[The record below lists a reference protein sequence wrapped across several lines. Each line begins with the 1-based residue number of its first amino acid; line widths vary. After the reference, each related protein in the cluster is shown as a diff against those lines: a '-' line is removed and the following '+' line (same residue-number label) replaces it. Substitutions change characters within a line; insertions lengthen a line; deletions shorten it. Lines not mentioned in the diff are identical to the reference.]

1 MNQLKDLFSEIKLIF
16 TGKTLDAIIP
26 PLIFVI
32 INGYLGLSV
41 AIIVSLVI
49 ALVFFMY
56 RVVSKQSFSYALF
69 GLVGILLAGGFAFV
83 ANNATN
89 FFLPDIITNGFI
101 LVLSIGSLIINKP
114 IAAYLSHLTRGWTL
128 NWFWRKDILPAYR
141 EVTYMWTAFFL
152 IRTIIQVVLF
162 IGNDVN
168 ALLWTS
174 TIMGL
179 PATFLILT
187 ISYVYGIWRL
197 KQLGGPGID
206 EFDAK
211 KQPPYRG
218 QNRGF

>member
-1 MNQLKDLFSEIKLIF
+1 MDRLKDLFSEIKLIF

-32 INGYLGLSV
+32 INGYFGLSI

-49 ALVFFMY
+49 ALIFFIY

-101 LVLSIGSLIINKP
+101 LVVAIGSLIIDKP

-128 NWFWRKDILPAYR
+128 NWFWRKDIIPAYR
-141 EVTYMWTAFFL
+141 EVTYLWTAFFL

>member
-1 MNQLKDLFSEIKLIF
+1 MDRLKDLLSEIKLIF

-32 INGYLGLSV
+32 INGYLGLSI

-49 ALVFFMY
+49 ALIFFIY

-101 LVLSIGSLIINKP
+101 LLLSIGSLIVDKP
-114 IAAYLSHLTRGWTL
+114 IAAYLSHLTRGWAL
-128 NWFWRKDILPAYR
+128 NWFWRKDIIPAYR

-206 EFDAK
+206 EFDANK
-211 KQPPYRG
+211 KPPYRG

>member
-1 MNQLKDLFSEIKLIF
+1 MNQLKDLLSEIKLIF
-16 TGKTLDAIIP
+16 SGKTLDAIVP
-26 PLIFVI
+26 PLVFVI
-32 INGYLGLSV
+32 INGYLGLV
-41 AIIVSLVI
+41 TAIIVSLVI
-49 ALVFFMY
+49 ALIFFIN

-83 ANNATN
+83 ADNATN

-128 NWFWRKDILPAYR
+128 TWFWRKDIIPAYR

-206 EFDAK
+206 EFDANK
-211 KQPPYRG
+211 KPPYRG

>member
-1 MNQLKDLFSEIKLIF
+1 MDRLKDLFSEIKLIF

-32 INGYLGLSV
+32 INGYFGLSI

-49 ALVFFMY
+49 ALIFFIY

-101 LVLSIGSLIINKP
+101 LLLSIGSLIINKP

-128 NWFWRKDILPAYR
+128 AWFWRKDIIPAYR

>member
-1 MNQLKDLFSEIKLIF
+1 MDRLKDLLSEIKLIF

-32 INGYLGLSV
+32 INGYLGLSI

-49 ALVFFMY
+49 ALIFFIY

-128 NWFWRKDILPAYR
+128 TWFWRKDILPAYR
-141 EVTYMWTAFFL
+141 EVTYLWTAFFL
-152 IRTIIQVVLF
+152 VRTIIQVVLF

>member
-1 MNQLKDLFSEIKLIF
+1 MDRLKDLLSEIKLIF

-32 INGYLGLSV
+32 INGYFGLSI
-41 AIIVSLVI
+41 AIIISLVI
-49 ALVFFMY
+49 ALIFFIY

-101 LVLSIGSLIINKP
+101 LVVAIGSLIIDKP

>member
-16 TGKTLDAIIP
+16 SGKTLDAIIP

-32 INGYLGLSV
+32 INGYLGLSI

-128 NWFWRKDILPAYR
+128 NWFWRKDIIPAYR

>member
-1 MNQLKDLFSEIKLIF
+1 MNQLKDLVSEIKLIF

-32 INGYLGLSV
+32 INGYLGLSI

-89 FFLPDIITNGFI
+89 FFLPDIITNSFI

>member
-1 MNQLKDLFSEIKLIF
+1 MDRLKDLFSEIKLIF

-32 INGYLGLSV
+32 INGYFGLSV
-41 AIIVSLVI
+41 AIIISLVI
-49 ALVFFMY
+49 ALIFFIY
-56 RVVSKQSFSYALF
+56 RVISKQSFSYALF

-101 LVLSIGSLIINKP
+101 LVVSVVSLVVNKP

-141 EVTYMWTAFFL
+141 EVTYLWTAFFL

-206 EFDAK
+206 EFDANK
-211 KQPPYRG
+211 KPPYRG

>member
-1 MNQLKDLFSEIKLIF
+1 MDRLKDLLSEIKLIF

-32 INGYLGLSV
+32 INGYLGLSI

-49 ALVFFMY
+49 ALIFFIY

-101 LVLSIGSLIINKP
+101 LLLSIGSLIINKP

>member
-1 MNQLKDLFSEIKLIF
+1 MDRLKDLLSEIKLIF

-32 INGYLGLSV
+32 INGYLGLSI

-49 ALVFFMY
+49 ALVFFIY

-101 LVLSIGSLIINKP
+101 LVLSIVSLIINKP

>member
-1 MNQLKDLFSEIKLIF
+1 MDRLKDLFSEIKLIF

-32 INGYLGLSV
+32 INGYFGLSV
-41 AIIVSLVI
+41 AIIISLLI
-49 ALVFFMY
+49 ALVFFIY

-101 LVLSIGSLIINKP
+101 LVVAIGSLIIDKP
-114 IAAYLSHLTRGWTL
+114 IAAYLSHLTRGWSL

-141 EVTYMWTAFFL
+141 EVTYLWTAFFF
-152 IRTIIQVVLF
+152 IRTIIQIVLF
-162 IGNDVN
+162 IENDVN

-197 KQLGGPGID
+197 KKLGGPGID

>member
-1 MNQLKDLFSEIKLIF
+1 MDQLKDLFSEIKLIF

-32 INGYLGLSV
+32 INGYLGLSI

-49 ALVFFMY
+49 ALIFFIY

-101 LVLSIGSLIINKP
+101 LLLSIGSLIINKP

>member
-1 MNQLKDLFSEIKLIF
+1 MDRLKDLFSEIKLIF

-32 INGYLGLSV
+32 INGYFGLSV
-41 AIIVSLVI
+41 AIIISLVI
-49 ALVFFMY
+49 ALIFFIY
-56 RVVSKQSFSYALF
+56 RVISKQSFSYALF

-128 NWFWRKDILPAYR
+128 NWFWRKDIIPAYR
-141 EVTYMWTAFFL
+141 EVTYLWTAFFL

-206 EFDAK
+206 EFDANK
-211 KQPPYRG
+211 KPPYRG

>member
-1 MNQLKDLFSEIKLIF
+1 MDRLKDLFSEIKLIF

-32 INGYLGLSV
+32 INGYLGLSI

-49 ALVFFMY
+49 ALIFFIY

-101 LVLSIGSLIINKP
+101 LLLSIGSLIINKP

-206 EFDAK
+206 EFDANK
-211 KQPPYRG
+211 KPPYRG

>member
-1 MNQLKDLFSEIKLIF
+1 MDRLKDLFSEIKLIF
-16 TGKTLDAIIP
+16 SGKTLDAIIP

-32 INGYLGLSV
+32 INGYFGLSV
-41 AIIVSLVI
+41 AIIISLII
-49 ALVFFMY
+49 ALIFFIY

-101 LVLSIGSLIINKP
+101 LVVAIGSLIIDKP

-128 NWFWRKDILPAYR
+128 NWFWRKDIIPAYR
-141 EVTYMWTAFFL
+141 EVTYLWTAFFL
-152 IRTIIQVVLF
+152 IRTIIQIVLF
-162 IGNDVN
+162 IENDVN

-197 KQLGGPGID
+197 NRLGGPGID

-211 KQPPYRG
+211 KLPPYRG

>member
-1 MNQLKDLFSEIKLIF
+1 MDRLKDLLSEIKLIF

-32 INGYLGLSV
+32 INGYLGLSI

-49 ALVFFMY
+49 ALIFFMY
-56 RVVSKQSFSYALF
+56 RVLSKQSFSYALF

-206 EFDAK
+206 EFDANK
-211 KQPPYRG
+211 KPPYRG

>member
-1 MNQLKDLFSEIKLIF
+1 MDRLKDLLSEIKLIF
-16 TGKTLDAIIP
+16 SGKTLDAIVP
-26 PLIFVI
+26 PLVFVVV
-32 INGYLGLSV
+32 NGYLGLSI

-49 ALVFFMY
+49 ALIFFIY

-128 NWFWRKDILPAYR
+128 AWFWRKDIIPAYR

>member
-1 MNQLKDLFSEIKLIF
+1 MDRLKDFLSEIKLIF
-16 TGKTLDAIIP
+16 SGKTLDAIVP
-26 PLIFVI
+26 PLVFVVV
-32 INGYLGLSV
+32 NGYLGLSI
-41 AIIVSLVI
+41 AIIISLVI
-49 ALVFFMY
+49 ALIFFIY

-69 GLVGILLAGGFAFV
+69 GLAGILLAGGFAFV

-128 NWFWRKDILPAYR
+128 AWFWRKDIIPAYR

-206 EFDAK
+206 EFDANK
-211 KQPPYRG
+211 KPPYRG

>member
-1 MNQLKDLFSEIKLIF
+1 MDRLKDLLSEIKLIF

-32 INGYLGLSV
+32 INGYLGLSI

-49 ALVFFMY
+49 ALIFFIY

-206 EFDAK
+206 EFDANK
-211 KQPPYRG
+211 KPPYRG
-218 QNRGF
+218 QYRGF

>member
-1 MNQLKDLFSEIKLIF
+1 MDRLKDLLSEIKLIF

-32 INGYLGLSV
+32 INGYLGLSI

-49 ALVFFMY
+49 ALIFFIY

>member
-1 MNQLKDLFSEIKLIF
+1 MDRLKDLLSEIKLIF

-32 INGYLGLSV
+32 INGYLGLSI

-49 ALVFFMY
+49 ALVFFIY

-128 NWFWRKDILPAYR
+128 AWFWRKDIIPAYR

-206 EFDAK
+206 EFDANK
-211 KQPPYRG
+211 KPPYRG

>member
-1 MNQLKDLFSEIKLIF
+1 MDRLKDLFSEIKLIF

-26 PLIFVI
+26 PLIFVVV
-32 INGYLGLSV
+32 NGYLGLSI

-49 ALVFFMY
+49 ALIFFIY

-128 NWFWRKDILPAYR
+128 AWFWRKDIIPAYR

-206 EFDAK
+206 EFDANK
-211 KQPPYRG
+211 KPPYRG

>member
-1 MNQLKDLFSEIKLIF
+1 MDRLKDLLSEIKLIF

-32 INGYLGLSV
+32 INGYLGLSI

-49 ALVFFMY
+49 ALIFFIY

-101 LVLSIGSLIINKP
+101 LLLSIGSLIINKP

-128 NWFWRKDILPAYR
+128 NWFWRKDIIPAYR
-141 EVTYMWTAFFL
+141 EVTYLWTAFFL

>member
-1 MNQLKDLFSEIKLIF
+1 MDRLKDLLSEIKLIF

-32 INGYLGLSV
+32 INGYLGLSI

-49 ALVFFMY
+49 ALVFFIY

>member
-1 MNQLKDLFSEIKLIF
+1 MDRLKDLLSEIKLIF

-32 INGYLGLSV
+32 INGYLGLSI

-49 ALVFFMY
+49 ALIFFIY

-128 NWFWRKDILPAYR
+128 NWFWREDILPAYR

-206 EFDAK
+206 EFDANK
-211 KQPPYRG
+211 KPPYRG

>member
-1 MNQLKDLFSEIKLIF
+1 MNQLKDLLSEIKLIF

-32 INGYLGLSV
+32 INGYFGLSV
-41 AIIVSLVI
+41 AIIISLVI
-49 ALVFFMY
+49 ALIFFIY

>member
-1 MNQLKDLFSEIKLIF
+1 MDRLKDLFSEIKLIF

-32 INGYLGLSV
+32 INGYFGLTN
-41 AIIVSLVI
+41 AIIISLLI
-49 ALVFFMY
+49 ALVFFVY
-56 RVVSKQSFSYALF
+56 RVLSKQSFSYALF

-101 LVLSIGSLIINKP
+101 LLLSIGSLIINKP

-128 NWFWRKDILPAYR
+128 TWFWRKDIIPAYR
-141 EVTYMWTAFFL
+141 EVTYLWTAFFL
-152 IRTIIQVVLF
+152 VRTIIQVVLF

>member
-1 MNQLKDLFSEIKLIF
+1 MDRLKDLFSEIKLIF
-16 TGKTLDAIIP
+16 SGKTLDAIVP
-26 PLIFVI
+26 PLVFVVV
-32 INGYLGLSV
+32 NGYLGLSI

-49 ALVFFMY
+49 ALIFFIY

-101 LVLSIGSLIINKP
+101 LLLSIGSLIINKP

-206 EFDAK
+206 EFDANK
-211 KQPPYRG
+211 KPPYRG

>member
-1 MNQLKDLFSEIKLIF
+1 MDRLKDLLSEIKLIF

-32 INGYLGLSV
+32 INGYLGLSI

-49 ALVFFMY
+49 ALVFFIY

-128 NWFWRKDILPAYR
+128 AWFWRKDIIPAYR

-206 EFDAK
+206 EFDVNK
-211 KQPPYRG
+211 KPPYRG

>member
-1 MNQLKDLFSEIKLIF
+1 MDRLKDLLSEIKLIF

-26 PLIFVI
+26 PLIFVVV
-32 INGYLGLSV
+32 NGYLGLSI

-49 ALVFFMY
+49 ALIFFIY

-128 NWFWRKDILPAYR
+128 AWFWRKDIIPAYR

-206 EFDAK
+206 EFDANK
-211 KQPPYRG
+211 KPPYRG

>member
-1 MNQLKDLFSEIKLIF
+1 MDRLKDLFSEIKLIF

-32 INGYLGLSV
+32 INGYLGLSI

-49 ALVFFMY
+49 ALIFFIY

-206 EFDAK
+206 EFDANK
-211 KQPPYRG
+211 KPPYRG

>member
-1 MNQLKDLFSEIKLIF
+1 MDRLKDLFSEIKLIF

-32 INGYLGLSV
+32 INGYFGLSI
-41 AIIVSLVI
+41 ALIESLVI
-49 ALVFFMY
+49 ALIFFIS
-56 RVVSKQSFSYALF
+56 RVLSKQSFSYALF

-101 LVLSIGSLIINKP
+101 LVVAIGSLIIDKP

-128 NWFWRKDILPAYR
+128 NWFWRKDIIPAYR
-141 EVTYMWTAFFL
+141 EVTYLWTAFFL
-152 IRTIIQVVLF
+152 VRTIIQVVLF

>member
-1 MNQLKDLFSEIKLIF
+1 MDRLKDLLSEIKLIF
-16 TGKTLDAIIP
+16 SGKTLDAIVP
-26 PLIFVI
+26 PLVFVVV
-32 INGYLGLSV
+32 NGYLGLSI

-49 ALVFFMY
+49 ALIFFIY

-128 NWFWRKDILPAYR
+128 AWFWRKDIIPAYR

-206 EFDAK
+206 EFDANK
-211 KQPPYRG
+211 KPPYRG

>member
-1 MNQLKDLFSEIKLIF
+1 MDRLKDLFSEIKLIF
-16 TGKTLDAIIP
+16 SGKTLDAIVP
-26 PLIFVI
+26 PLVFVVV
-32 INGYLGLSV
+32 NGYLGLSI
-41 AIIVSLVI
+41 AIIISLVI
-49 ALVFFMY
+49 ALIFFIY

-101 LVLSIGSLIINKP
+101 LVVSVVSLVVNKP

-206 EFDAK
+206 EFDSK

>member
-1 MNQLKDLFSEIKLIF
+1 MDRLKDLFSEIKLIF

-26 PLIFVI
+26 PLIFVVV
-32 INGYLGLSV
+32 NGYLGLSI

-49 ALVFFMY
+49 ALIFFIY

-101 LVLSIGSLIINKP
+101 LLLSIGSLIINKP

-206 EFDAK
+206 EFDANK
-211 KQPPYRG
+211 KPPYRG

>member
-1 MNQLKDLFSEIKLIF
+1 MDRLKDLLSEIKLIF

-32 INGYLGLSV
+32 INGYLGLSI

-56 RVVSKQSFSYALF
+56 RVLSKQSFSYALF

-101 LVLSIGSLIINKP
+101 LLLSIGSLIVDKP
-114 IAAYLSHLTRGWTL
+114 IAAYLSHLTRGWAL
-128 NWFWRKDILPAYR
+128 NWFWRKDIIPAYR

-206 EFDAK
+206 EFDANK
-211 KQPPYRG
+211 KPPYRG

>member
-1 MNQLKDLFSEIKLIF
+1 MDRLKDLLSEIKLIF

-32 INGYLGLSV
+32 INGYFGLSI

-49 ALVFFMY
+49 ALIFFIY

-101 LVLSIGSLIINKP
+101 LVVSVVSLVVNKP

-168 ALLWTS
+168 SLLWTS

-206 EFDAK
+206 EFDANK
-211 KQPPYRG
+211 KPPYRG

>member
-1 MNQLKDLFSEIKLIF
+1 MDRLKDLLSEIKLIF
-16 TGKTLDAIIP
+16 SGKTLDAIVP
-26 PLIFVI
+26 PLVFVVV
-32 INGYLGLSV
+32 NGYLGLSI

-49 ALVFFMY
+49 ALIFFIY

-101 LVLSIGSLIINKP
+101 LVVSIVSLVVDKP

-128 NWFWRKDILPAYR
+128 NWFWRKDIIPAYR

-206 EFDAK
+206 EFDAN